1 MQKTN
6 FKTRLLAL
14 LTAVFMVVMC
24 VPFAAFAEVEGLK
37 KIVVSFYTDG
47 GVEAAYGYSLEPN
60 QDNMIP
66 NAFKTESGLDDSKL
80 DHWTYENGKADFAPS
95 AIVTYADLA
104 KLVTATD
111 SEGVGYINLAPVF
124 KTEKPATLQK
134 IIVSF
139 NDAAGKEMAAGY
151 TLTAGDVNS
160 IAGDV
165 YATVCPEG
173 KELDYWTYAGKTFAK
188 GSDVSF
194 EKLAAIIGTDFTS
207 EGEAYVNF
215 VPEFKDKAVEPTP
228 VTLKKI
234 VVAFKDAA
242 GKEMAAG
249 YTLTAENN
257 LNSIAGDVYADACP
271 AGKELD
277 YWTFS
282 GKKFAKGADVTFEQL
297 AAIIGTNYTDEGV
310 SYVTFVPEFKD
321 KAVEPTPVTLKKI
334 VVSFN
339 DANGKEMAAGYTLT
353 AENNLNSIAGD
364 VYADACPAG
373 KELDY
378 WTFSGKKFAK
388 GADVT
393 FEQLAAII
401 GTNYTDEGV
410 SYVTFVPEFK
420 DKAVEPTPVTLKKIV
435 VSFND
440 ANGKEM
446 AAGYTLTAEN
456 NLNSIAGDV
465 YADACPAGKELD
477 YWTFSGK
484 TFAKGADVTF
494 EQLAAIIGDNYTA
507 EGVSYVNF
515 VPEFKNVAASLTK
528 IKMIFTKADGA
539 TSVFATGELTAE
551 SEWYV
556 LPDAAGVINLADG
569 EKLTGWTLFQ
579 NGAKYAAGEKV
590 TFESLKE
597 LAGKNVDNDGVAYLN
612 FYADLK
618 TDVELKNITIK
629 YVEDKDGAQE
639 DVAAP
644 QNNFTAKDEF
654 TILTD
659 NLYDGKVPAGKKLI
673 GWQYKNGGNTT
684 NFVKGEHVK
693 FDTLKALLNGNW
705 DNEGNAWVTLTPVFQ
720 DVKSNNSSSSSS
732 SSSSNKTTTA
742 SNEKQV
748 VKAAAAPANTTKVL
762 PKTGASNVAP
772 LLGGSLAVVALLMGY
787 GVYSLVLRKKD

>member
-14 LTAVFMVVMC
+14 LTAAFMLVMC
-24 VPFAAFAEVEGLK
+24 VPFAAFAEDAKLTK
-37 KIVVSFYTDG
+37 AHVSFKDADWNDLYTTFD
-47 GVEAAYGYSLEPN
+47 VTDWFNLPTTS
-60 QDNMIP
+60 
-66 NAFKTESGLDDSKL
+66 NA
-80 DHWTYENGKADFAPS
+80 
-95 AIVTYADLA
+95 
-104 KLVTATD
+104 
-111 SEGVGYINLAPVF
+111 INLA
-124 KTEKPATLQK
+124 EDEE
-134 IIVSF
+134 IVSWK
-139 NDAAGKEMAAGY
+139 DAKNNVYQPGEKVTIEQLAEIVGSNGVASDGTAYVTFEATVQKKVAKKTVHVSYILESGEPLANAIETIELEAGATTFSTSLLKKVPAGY
-151 TLTAGDVNS
+151 ELCET
-160 IAGDV
+160 GDV
-165 YATVCPEG
+165 Y
-173 KELDYWTYAGKTFAK
+173 
-188 GSDVSF
+188 
-194 EKLAAIIGTDFTS
+194 IGTSDTVNVKVREAKKPAKVVYVSYILESGEPLANAIEKIELENGATTFNTS
-207 EGEAYVNF
+207 VLKE
-215 VPEFKDKAVEPTP
+215 VP
-228 VTLKKI
+228 
-234 VVAFKDAA
+234 
-242 GKEMAAG
+242 AG
-249 YTLTAENN
+249 YELCET
-257 LNSIAGDVYADACP
+257 GDVYIGENDTVNV
-271 AGKELD
+271 KVREV
-277 YWTFS
+277 
-282 GKKFAKGADVTFEQL
+282 KK
-297 AAIIGTNYTDEGV
+297 
-310 SYVTFVPEFKD
+310 PE
-321 KAVEPTPVTLKKI
+321 V
-334 VVSFN
+334 
-339 DANGKEMAAGYTLT
+339 
-353 AENNLNSIAGD
+353 
-364 VYADACPAG
+364 
-373 KELDY
+373 
-378 WTFSGKKFAK
+378 
-388 GADVT
+388 
-393 FEQLAAII
+393 
-401 GTNYTDEGV
+401 
-410 SYVTFVPEFK
+410 
-420 DKAVEPTPVTLKKIV
+420 
-435 VSFND
+435 
-440 ANGKEM
+440 
-446 AAGYTLTAEN
+446 
-456 NLNSIAGDV
+456 
-465 YADACPAGKELD
+465 
-477 YWTFSGK
+477 
-484 TFAKGADVTF
+484 
-494 EQLAAIIGDNYTA
+494 
-507 EGVSYVNF
+507 
-515 VPEFKNVAASLTK
+515 SLTK

-742 SNEKQV
+742 SSKAEQKV

-787 GVYSLVLRKKD
+787 GVYGLVLRKKD

>member
-14 LTAVFMVVMC
+14 LTAAFMLVMC
-24 VPFAAFAEVEGLK
+24 VPFAAFAEVDGLK

-194 EKLAAIIGTDFTS
+194 EKLATIIGTDFTS

-234 VVAFKDAA
+234 VV
-242 GKEMAAG
+242 
-249 YTLTAENN
+249 
-257 LNSIAGDVYADACP
+257 
-271 AGKELD
+271 
-277 YWTFS
+277 
-282 GKKFAKGADVTFEQL
+282 
-297 AAIIGTNYTDEGV
+297 
-310 SYVTFVPEFKD
+310 
-321 KAVEPTPVTLKKI
+321 
-334 VVSFN
+334 SFN
-339 DANGKEMAAGYTLT
+339 DA
-353 AENNLNSIAGD
+353 S
-364 VYADACPAG
+364 
-373 KELDY
+373 
-378 WTFSGKKFAK
+378 
-388 GADVT
+388 
-393 FEQLAAII
+393 
-401 GTNYTDEGV
+401 
-410 SYVTFVPEFK
+410 
-420 DKAVEPTPVTLKKIV
+420 
-435 VSFND
+435 
-440 ANGKEM
+440 GKEM

-484 TFAKGADVTF
+484 TFTKGTDVTF

-659 NLYDGKVPAGKKLI
+659 SLYDGKVPAGKKLI

-742 SNEKQV
+742 SSKAEQKV

>member
-14 LTAVFMVVMC
+14 LTAAFMLVMC
-24 VPFAAFAEVEGLK
+24 VPFAAFAETGLK
-37 KIVVSFYTDG
+37 TIHVSFINNDND
-47 GVEAAYGYSLEPN
+47 VVAAGYDLTATNNVNNVAGDVYPGKCPEN
-60 QDNMIP
+60 
-66 NAFKTESGLDDSKL
+66 EVL
-80 DHWTYENGKADFAPS
+80 DHWTYGNKDFAKGS
-95 AIVTYADLA
+95 EVTFEQLAAIIGDNYTSDGECWVTFVASFKA
-104 KLVTATD
+104 EK
-111 SEGVGYINLAPVF
+111 EPV
-124 KTEKPATLQK
+124 TLQK
-134 IIVSF
+134 IVVAF
-139 NDAAGKEMAAGY
+139 KDAQGNDVAAGY
-151 TLTAGDVNS
+151 TLTAGQTNS
-160 IAGDV
+160 VAGDV
-165 YATVCPEG
+165 YPTACPE
-173 KELDYWTYAGKTFAK
+173 
-188 GSDVSF
+188 
-194 EKLAAIIGTDFTS
+194 
-207 EGEAYVNF
+207 
-215 VPEFKDKAVEPTP
+215 
-228 VTLKKI
+228 
-234 VVAFKDAA
+234 
-242 GKEMAAG
+242 
-249 YTLTAENN
+249 
-257 LNSIAGDVYADACP
+257 
-271 AGKELD
+271 GKELD

-282 GKKFAKGADVTFEQL
+282 GKTFAKGADVTFEQL
-297 AAIIGTNYTDEGV
+297 AAIIGDNYTDEGV
-310 SYVTFVPEFKD
+310 SYVTFAPEFKD

-420 DKAVEPTPVTLKKIV
+420 
-435 VSFND
+435 
-440 ANGKEM
+440 
-446 AAGYTLTAEN
+446 
-456 NLNSIAGDV
+456 
-465 YADACPAGKELD
+465 
-477 YWTFSGK
+477 
-484 TFAKGADVTF
+484 
-494 EQLAAIIGDNYTA
+494 
-507 EGVSYVNF
+507 
-515 VPEFKNVAASLTK
+515 NVAASLTK
-528 IKMIFTKADGA
+528 IKMIFTKADGT

>member
-14 LTAVFMVVMC
+14 LTAAFMLVMC

-66 NAFKTESGLDDSKL
+66 NAFKPESGLDDSKL

-104 KLVTATD
+104 KLVTDTD
-111 SEGVGYINLAPVF
+111 SDGVGYINLAPVF

-139 NDAAGKEMAAGY
+139 NDATGKEMAAGY

-173 KELDYWTYAGKTFAK
+173 KELDHWTYAGKTFAK

-194 EKLAAIIGTDFTS
+194 EQLAAIIGTDFTS

-215 VPEFKDKAVEPTP
+215 IPEFKDKAVEPTP

-339 DANGKEMAAGYTLT
+339 DASGKEMAAGYTLT

-410 SYVTFVPEFK
+410 SYV
-420 DKAVEPTPVTLKKIV
+420 
-435 VSFND
+435 
-440 ANGKEM
+440 
-446 AAGYTLTAEN
+446 
-456 NLNSIAGDV
+456 
-465 YADACPAGKELD
+465 
-477 YWTFSGK
+477 
-484 TFAKGADVTF
+484 
-494 EQLAAIIGDNYTA
+494 
-507 EGVSYVNF
+507 NF

-539 TSVFATGELTAE
+539 TSVFATGELTAD

-720 DVKSNNSSSSSS
+720 DVKSDNNSSSSA

>member
-14 LTAVFMVVMC
+14 LTAAFMLVMC
-24 VPFAAFAEVEGLK
+24 VPFAAFADDEVMTINYYVDNQPVGSDSFK
-37 KIVVSFYTDG
+37 KEY
-47 GVEAAYGYSLEPN
+47 EAWTLRDTFE
-60 QDNMIP
+60 
-66 NAFKTESGLDDSKL
+66 DDSV
-80 DHWTYENGKADFAPS
+80 
-95 AIVTYADLA
+95 I
-104 KLVTATD
+104 
-111 SEGVGYINLAPVF
+111 
-124 KTEKPATLQK
+124 
-134 IIVSF
+134 
-139 NDAAGKEMAAGY
+139 
-151 TLTAGDVNS
+151 
-160 IAGDV
+160 
-165 YATVCPEG
+165 PEG
-173 KELDYWTYAGKTFAK
+173 KELTGWVPLGH
-188 GSDVSF
+188 SD
-194 EKLAAIIGTDFTS
+194 
-207 EGEAYVNF
+207 
-215 VPEFKDKAVEPTP
+215 
-228 VTLKKI
+228 VTLKLHTNYSWDELSKYAQGGTLTLDPVFEAPKPATKPVYVSYILESGEPLDAEIEKI
-234 VVAFKDAA
+234 ELEADATTFSTSLL
-242 GKEMAAG
+242 KKVPAG
-249 YTLTAENN
+249 YELCET
-257 LNSIAGDVYADACP
+257 GDVY
-271 AGKELD
+271 
-277 YWTFS
+277 
-282 GKKFAKGADVTFEQL
+282 
-297 AAIIGTNYTDEGV
+297 IGTNDTVNVKVREAKKPVYV
-310 SYVTFVPEFKD
+310 SYILESGEPLPNAIEKIEVAASATTFS
-321 KAVEPTPVTLKKI
+321 TSLLKK
-334 VVSFN
+334 VP
-339 DANGKEMAAGYTLT
+339 AGYELCET
-353 AENNLNSIAGD
+353 GD
-364 VYADACPAG
+364 VY
-373 KELDY
+373 
-378 WTFSGKKFAK
+378 
-388 GADVT
+388 
-393 FEQLAAII
+393 I
-401 GTNYTDEGV
+401 GTNDTVNVKVREIKKPAKVVYV
-410 SYVTFVPEFK
+410 SYILENGEPLANAIEKIELENGATTFNTSVLKEVP
-420 DKAVEPTPVTLKKIV
+420 
-435 VSFND
+435 
-440 ANGKEM
+440 
-446 AAGYTLTAEN
+446 AGYELCET
-456 NLNSIAGDV
+456 GDV
-465 YADACPAGKELD
+465 Y
-477 YWTFSGK
+477 
-484 TFAKGADVTF
+484 
-494 EQLAAIIGDNYTA
+494 IGENDT
-507 EGVSYVNF
+507 VN
-515 VPEFKNVAASLTK
+515 VKVREVKKPEVSLTK

-742 SNEKQV
+742 SSKAEQKV

>member
-14 LTAVFMVVMC
+14 LTAVFMVIVSM
-24 VPFAAFAEVEGLK
+24 PFAAFAEDAKLAK
-37 KIVVSFYTDG
+37 
-47 GVEAAYGYSLEPN
+47 
-60 QDNMIP
+60 
-66 NAFKTESGLDDSKL
+66 AFVHYYNED
-80 DHWTYENGKADFAPS
+80 GKASVFATETVTDWTTLPTDSALVNFTLGEDEELVWKDDKGNTHAPS
-95 AIVTYADLA
+95 EKVTIDGLLAELAGTNINPEDGSCHINFYAVA
-104 KLVTATD
+104 QK
-111 SEGVGYINLAPVF
+111 
-124 KTEKPATLQK
+124 KT
-134 IIVSF
+134 
-139 NDAAGKEMAAGY
+139 
-151 TLTAGDVNS
+151 
-160 IAGDV
+160 
-165 YATVCPEG
+165 
-173 KELDYWTYAGKTFAK
+173 
-188 GSDVSF
+188 
-194 EKLAAIIGTDFTS
+194 
-207 EGEAYVNF
+207 
-215 VPEFKDKAVEPTP
+215 VEPTP
-228 VTLKKI
+228 VELKSVKTSFNKDGNSATKLFSDVVVTPELEWVDMPTTSSCTGLADDEVVTGWIVDGGKTYAAGSKVTFKELAAIVGDNINPEDGSASVNFRAVIEKKETPAPVELKKVTTHFNKDGNSSTTLFADVAVTPELKWVDMPTTSACVGLAADE
-234 VVAFKDAA
+234 VVTGWTADNGKTYVA
-242 GKEMAAG
+242 GSK
-249 YTLTAENN
+249 
-257 LNSIAGDVYADACP
+257 
-271 AGKELD
+271 
-277 YWTFS
+277 
-282 GKKFAKGADVTFEQL
+282 VTFEEL
-297 AAIIGTNYTDEGV
+297 AAIVGDNINPEDGSANVNFRAVIEKKETPAPVELKKVTTHFNKDGNSSTTLFANVVVTPELEWVDMPTTSACVGLAADEIVTGWTTDNGKTYAAG
-310 SYVTFVPEFKD
+310 SKVTF
-321 KAVEPTPVTLKKI
+321 
-334 VVSFN
+334 
-339 DANGKEMAAGYTLT
+339 KE
-353 AENNLNSIAGD
+353 
-364 VYADACPAG
+364 
-373 KELDY
+373 
-378 WTFSGKKFAK
+378 
-388 GADVT
+388 
-393 FEQLAAII
+393 LAAI
-401 GTNYTDEGV
+401 V
-410 SYVTFVPEFK
+410 
-420 DKAVEPTPVTLKKIV
+420 
-435 VSFND
+435 
-440 ANGKEM
+440 
-446 AAGYTLTAEN
+446 
-456 NLNSIAGDV
+456 
-465 YADACPAGKELD
+465 
-477 YWTFSGK
+477 
-484 TFAKGADVTF
+484 
-494 EQLAAIIGDNYTA
+494 GDNIA
-507 EGVSYVNF
+507 ADGSANVNF
-515 VPEFKNVAASLTK
+515 RAVIEKKTSLTK

-539 TSVFATGELTAE
+539 TSVFATGELTAD

-673 GWQYKNGGNTT
+673 GWQYKNGGKTT

-720 DVKSNNSSSSSS
+720 DVKSDNNSSSSA

>member
-14 LTAVFMVVMC
+14 LTAAFMLVMC
-24 VPFAAFAEVEGLK
+24 VPFAAFAEDAKLAKAIIHYYNEDGSASVFANETVTDWTTLPTDSALVNFTLGEDEELVWKDDKGNTHAPSEKVTIDGLLAGTNINPEDGSCHINFYAIAQKKETPAPVELKTVNTHFNKDGSSATTLFADVAVTAELGWVDMPTTSSCVGLAADE
-37 KIVVSFYTDG
+37 VVTG
-47 GVEAAYGYSLEPN
+47 
-60 QDNMIP
+60 
-66 NAFKTESGLDDSKL
+66 
-80 DHWTYENGKADFAPS
+80 WTVDNGK
-95 AIVTYADLA
+95 TYAA
-104 KLVTATD
+104 GSKVT
-111 SEGVGYINLAPVF
+111 
-124 KTEKPATLQK
+124 
-134 IIVSF
+134 
-139 NDAAGKEMAAGY
+139 
-151 TLTAGDVNS
+151 
-160 IAGDV
+160 
-165 YATVCPEG
+165 
-173 KELDYWTYAGKTFAK
+173 
-188 GSDVSF
+188 F
-194 EKLAAIIGTDFTS
+194 EELAAIVGKNIADDGS
-207 EGEAYVNF
+207 ANVNF
-215 VPEFKDKAVEPTP
+215 RAVIEKKETP
-228 VTLKKI
+228 APVELKKVTTHFNKDGNSSTTLFADVAVTPELEWVDMPTTSACVGLAADE
-234 VVAFKDAA
+234 VVTGWTTDNGKTYAA
-242 GKEMAAG
+242 GSK
-249 YTLTAENN
+249 
-257 LNSIAGDVYADACP
+257 
-271 AGKELD
+271 
-277 YWTFS
+277 
-282 GKKFAKGADVTFEQL
+282 VTFEEL
-297 AAIIGTNYTDEGV
+297 AAIV
-310 SYVTFVPEFKD
+310 
-321 KAVEPTPVTLKKI
+321 
-334 VVSFN
+334 
-339 DANGKEMAAGYTLT
+339 
-353 AENNLNSIAGD
+353 
-364 VYADACPAG
+364 
-373 KELDY
+373 
-378 WTFSGKKFAK
+378 
-388 GADVT
+388 
-393 FEQLAAII
+393 
-401 GTNYTDEGV
+401 
-410 SYVTFVPEFK
+410 
-420 DKAVEPTPVTLKKIV
+420 
-435 VSFND
+435 
-440 ANGKEM
+440 
-446 AAGYTLTAEN
+446 
-456 NLNSIAGDV
+456 
-465 YADACPAGKELD
+465 
-477 YWTFSGK
+477 
-484 TFAKGADVTF
+484 
-494 EQLAAIIGDNYTA
+494 GDNIA
-507 EGVSYVNF
+507 ADGSANVNF
-515 VPEFKNVAASLTK
+515 RAVIEKKTALTK
-528 IKMIFTKADGA
+528 IKMIFTKADGT

>member
-14 LTAVFMVVMC
+14 LTAAFMLVMC
-24 VPFAAFAEVEGLK
+24 VPFAAFAEDAKLTK
-37 KIVVSFYTDG
+37 AHVSFKDADWNDLYTTFD
-47 GVEAAYGYSLEPN
+47 VTDWFNLPTTS
-60 QDNMIP
+60 
-66 NAFKTESGLDDSKL
+66 NA
-80 DHWTYENGKADFAPS
+80 
-95 AIVTYADLA
+95 
-104 KLVTATD
+104 
-111 SEGVGYINLAPVF
+111 INLA
-124 KTEKPATLQK
+124 EDEE
-134 IIVSF
+134 IVSWK
-139 NDAAGKEMAAGY
+139 DAKNNVYQPGEKVTIEQLAEIVGSNGVASDGTAYVTFEATVQKKVAKKTVHVSYILESGEPLANAIETIELEAGATTFSTSLLKKVPAGY
-151 TLTAGDVNS
+151 ELCET
-160 IAGDV
+160 GDV
-165 YATVCPEG
+165 Y
-173 KELDYWTYAGKTFAK
+173 
-188 GSDVSF
+188 
-194 EKLAAIIGTDFTS
+194 IGTNDTVNVKVREAKKPAKVVYVSYILESGEPLANAIEKIELENGATTFNTS
-207 EGEAYVNF
+207 VLKE
-215 VPEFKDKAVEPTP
+215 VP
-228 VTLKKI
+228 
-234 VVAFKDAA
+234 
-242 GKEMAAG
+242 AG
-249 YTLTAENN
+249 YELCET
-257 LNSIAGDVYADACP
+257 GDVYIGENDTVNV
-271 AGKELD
+271 KVREV
-277 YWTFS
+277 
-282 GKKFAKGADVTFEQL
+282 KK
-297 AAIIGTNYTDEGV
+297 
-310 SYVTFVPEFKD
+310 PE
-321 KAVEPTPVTLKKI
+321 V
-334 VVSFN
+334 
-339 DANGKEMAAGYTLT
+339 
-353 AENNLNSIAGD
+353 
-364 VYADACPAG
+364 
-373 KELDY
+373 
-378 WTFSGKKFAK
+378 
-388 GADVT
+388 
-393 FEQLAAII
+393 
-401 GTNYTDEGV
+401 
-410 SYVTFVPEFK
+410 
-420 DKAVEPTPVTLKKIV
+420 
-435 VSFND
+435 
-440 ANGKEM
+440 
-446 AAGYTLTAEN
+446 
-456 NLNSIAGDV
+456 
-465 YADACPAGKELD
+465 
-477 YWTFSGK
+477 
-484 TFAKGADVTF
+484 
-494 EQLAAIIGDNYTA
+494 
-507 EGVSYVNF
+507 
-515 VPEFKNVAASLTK
+515 SLTK

-742 SNEKQV
+742 SSKAEQKV

-762 PKTGASNVAP
+762 PKTGASNGAP

>member
-14 LTAVFMVVMC
+14 LTAAFMLVMC
-24 VPFAAFAEVEGLK
+24 VPFAAFADDEVMTINYYVDDQPVGSDSFK
-37 KIVVSFYTDG
+37 KEYESWTLRDSF
-47 GVEAAYGYSLEPN
+47 V
-60 QDNMIP
+60 
-66 NAFKTESGLDDSKL
+66 DDSV
-80 DHWTYENGKADFAPS
+80 
-95 AIVTYADLA
+95 I
-104 KLVTATD
+104 
-111 SEGVGYINLAPVF
+111 
-124 KTEKPATLQK
+124 
-134 IIVSF
+134 
-139 NDAAGKEMAAGY
+139 
-151 TLTAGDVNS
+151 
-160 IAGDV
+160 
-165 YATVCPEG
+165 PEG
-173 KELDYWTYAGKTFAK
+173 KELTGWVPLGH
-188 GSDVSF
+188 
-194 EKLAAIIGTDFTS
+194 S
-207 EGEAYVNF
+207 E
-215 VPEFKDKAVEPTP
+215 
-228 VTLKKI
+228 VTLKLHTNYSWDELSKYAQGGTLTLDPVFEAPKPATKPVYVSYILESGEPLDAEIEKI
-234 VVAFKDAA
+234 ELEADATTFSTSLL
-242 GKEMAAG
+242 KKVPAG
-249 YTLTAENN
+249 YELCET
-257 LNSIAGDVYADACP
+257 GDVY
-271 AGKELD
+271 
-277 YWTFS
+277 
-282 GKKFAKGADVTFEQL
+282 
-297 AAIIGTNYTDEGV
+297 IGTNDTVNVKVREIKKPAKVVYV
-310 SYVTFVPEFKD
+310 SYILENGEPLANAIEKIELENGATTFNTSVLKEVP
-321 KAVEPTPVTLKKI
+321 
-334 VVSFN
+334 
-339 DANGKEMAAGYTLT
+339 AGYELCET
-353 AENNLNSIAGD
+353 GD
-364 VYADACPAG
+364 VYIGENDTVNV
-373 KELDY
+373 KVREV
-378 WTFSGKKFAK
+378 KK
-388 GADVT
+388 
-393 FEQLAAII
+393 
-401 GTNYTDEGV
+401 
-410 SYVTFVPEFK
+410 PE
-420 DKAVEPTPVTLKKIV
+420 V
-435 VSFND
+435 
-440 ANGKEM
+440 
-446 AAGYTLTAEN
+446 
-456 NLNSIAGDV
+456 
-465 YADACPAGKELD
+465 
-477 YWTFSGK
+477 
-484 TFAKGADVTF
+484 
-494 EQLAAIIGDNYTA
+494 
-507 EGVSYVNF
+507 
-515 VPEFKNVAASLTK
+515 SLTK

-629 YVEDKDGAQE
+629 YVEDKDGVQE

-720 DVKSNNSSSSSS
+720 DVKSDNNSSSSS

>member
-14 LTAVFMVVMC
+14 LTAAFMLVMC
-24 VPFAAFAEVEGLK
+24 VPFAAFADDEVMTINYYVDNQPVGSDSFK
-37 KIVVSFYTDG
+37 KEY
-47 GVEAAYGYSLEPN
+47 
-60 QDNMIP
+60 
-66 NAFKTESGLDDSKL
+66 ESWTLRDTFEDDSV
-80 DHWTYENGKADFAPS
+80 
-95 AIVTYADLA
+95 I
-104 KLVTATD
+104 
-111 SEGVGYINLAPVF
+111 
-124 KTEKPATLQK
+124 
-134 IIVSF
+134 
-139 NDAAGKEMAAGY
+139 
-151 TLTAGDVNS
+151 
-160 IAGDV
+160 
-165 YATVCPEG
+165 PEG
-173 KELDYWTYAGKTFAK
+173 KELTGWVPLGH
-188 GSDVSF
+188 SD
-194 EKLAAIIGTDFTS
+194 
-207 EGEAYVNF
+207 
-215 VPEFKDKAVEPTP
+215 
-228 VTLKKI
+228 VTLKLHTNYSWDELSKYAQGGTLTLDPVFEAPKPATKPVYVSYILESGEPLDAEIEKI
-234 VVAFKDAA
+234 ELEADATTFSTSLL
-242 GKEMAAG
+242 KKVPAG
-249 YTLTAENN
+249 YELCET
-257 LNSIAGDVYADACP
+257 GDVY
-271 AGKELD
+271 
-277 YWTFS
+277 
-282 GKKFAKGADVTFEQL
+282 
-297 AAIIGTNYTDEGV
+297 IGTNDTVNVKVREAKKPVYV
-310 SYVTFVPEFKD
+310 SYILESGEPLPNAIEKIEVAASATTFS
-321 KAVEPTPVTLKKI
+321 TSLLKK
-334 VVSFN
+334 VP
-339 DANGKEMAAGYTLT
+339 AGYELCET
-353 AENNLNSIAGD
+353 GD
-364 VYADACPAG
+364 VY
-373 KELDY
+373 
-378 WTFSGKKFAK
+378 
-388 GADVT
+388 
-393 FEQLAAII
+393 I
-401 GTNYTDEGV
+401 GTNDTVNVKVREIKKPAKVVYV
-410 SYVTFVPEFK
+410 SYILENGEPLANAIEKIELENGATTFNTSVLKEVP
-420 DKAVEPTPVTLKKIV
+420 
-435 VSFND
+435 
-440 ANGKEM
+440 
-446 AAGYTLTAEN
+446 AGYELCET
-456 NLNSIAGDV
+456 GDV
-465 YADACPAGKELD
+465 Y
-477 YWTFSGK
+477 
-484 TFAKGADVTF
+484 
-494 EQLAAIIGDNYTA
+494 IGENDT
-507 EGVSYVNF
+507 VN
-515 VPEFKNVAASLTK
+515 VKVREVKKPEVSLTK

-742 SNEKQV
+742 SSKAEQKV

>member
-14 LTAVFMVVMC
+14 LTAAFMVVMC
-24 VPFAAFAEVEGLK
+24 VPFAAFAADETKTIHVTFINNANDEIAAGYDLTETNNVNNVAGDVYSGKCPDGQVLDHWTYNNKEFAKGAELTFAELDAIIGDNYTTDTHECWVNFVASFKPEQEPVTLK
-37 KIVVSFYTDG
+37 KIVVSF
-47 GVEAAYGYSLEPN
+47 
-60 QDNMIP
+60 
-66 NAFKTESGLDDSKL
+66 
-80 DHWTYENGKADFAPS
+80 
-95 AIVTYADLA
+95 
-104 KLVTATD
+104 
-111 SEGVGYINLAPVF
+111 
-124 KTEKPATLQK
+124 
-134 IIVSF
+134 
-139 NDAAGKEMAAGY
+139 NDANGKEMAAGY
-151 TLTAGDVNS
+151 TLTAGQTNS
-160 IAGDV
+160 VAGDV
-165 YATVCPEG
+165 YPTACPEG
-173 KELDYWTYAGKTFAK
+173 KELD
-188 GSDVSF
+188 S
-194 EKLAAIIGTDFTS
+194 
-207 EGEAYVNF
+207 
-215 VPEFKDKAVEPTP
+215 
-228 VTLKKI
+228 
-234 VVAFKDAA
+234 
-242 GKEMAAG
+242 
-249 YTLTAENN
+249 
-257 LNSIAGDVYADACP
+257 
-271 AGKELD
+271 
-277 YWTFS
+277 WTFS
-282 GKKFAKGADVTFEQL
+282 GKTFAKGADVTFEQL

-310 SYVTFVPEFKD
+310 YYANFVPEFKD

-353 AENNLNSIAGD
+353 AGQTNSVAGD
-364 VYADACPAG
+364 VYPTACPEG
-373 KELDY
+373 KELD
-378 WTFSGKKFAK
+378 S
-388 GADVT
+388 
-393 FEQLAAII
+393 
-401 GTNYTDEGV
+401 
-410 SYVTFVPEFK
+410 
-420 DKAVEPTPVTLKKIV
+420 
-435 VSFND
+435 
-440 ANGKEM
+440 
-446 AAGYTLTAEN
+446 
-456 NLNSIAGDV
+456 
-465 YADACPAGKELD
+465 
-477 YWTFSGK
+477 WTFSGK

-539 TSVFATGELTAE
+539 TSVFATGELTAA

-556 LPDAAGVINLADG
+556 LPDAAGVINLAAS

-597 LAGKNVDNDGVAYLN
+597 LAGKNVDKDGVAYLN

-673 GWQYKNGGNTT
+673 GWQYKNGGKTT

-720 DVKSNNSSSSSS
+720 DVKSDNGNSSSSSSSNTSSSS

-762 PKTGASNVAP
+762 PKTGATNAAP
-772 LLGGSLAVVALLMGY
+772 LIGGSLAVVALLMGY
-787 GVYSLVLRKKD
+787 GVYGLVLRKKD